1 VADSELAVILKLK
14 DQITKPIASVASKVL
29 SALGG
34 AFSKTA
40 SAIFNVTRFIDHLT
54 NVAKKMIGE
63 FLKFGKIANELAP
76 DAQKFI
82 PNLSDQDAARV
93 KSVAE
98 SYNKLG
104 ASIKSLFGHTVAG
117 LKDEITG
124 VMDAISSFL
133 SEHKDDIITFVRQLI
148 SLVKDLYTLL
158 KGISSGRIGFADF
171 MPNMPKSVVAA
182 DSAWA
187 AARAWLG
194 GGGIGGAAGAGF
206 ATAALDT
213 RNRQSLT
220 QKIAELRMQDALAEF
235 DRVAS
240 AATGK
245 DVAAMR
251 PGDIERHMNFV
262 LEYMK
267 MMSPE
272 LFTMGDAAEKAATE
286 AKDLATSMGNED
298 GALTDSIEGA
308 TAALNKFKP
317 KLAEVPS
324 LAAEAQRVL
333 VQLSEVAQTMADQMT
348 DAFFAIIEKTKDVA
362 TAIKDMVAGIIKDI
376 GRMLINRALMQLLSG
391 LLGATD
397 SGGAFTGIF
406 GNNSPA
412 GGGHASGGP
421 VGAGRWTMVGER
433 GPELVRFG
441 SSARVYNAS
450 DSAQMAGGPSIVVN
464 VSGGM
469 SPAEVRRQARLGV
482 LEGLQTSTQFRHQL
496 RGNA

>member
-1 VADSELAVILKLK
+1 MADSELAVVLKLK

-63 FLKFGKIANELAP
+63 FLKFGQLANELAP

-82 PNLSDQDAARV
+82 PNLTSEDESRVKQVAEAYNRLIATLKGFMGHGIASFRDDIVGVLDSISEFLNTHKEEIISFIRNVVDAVRELATLMRAFANNRFGFGDLFSLGGKEKIAAGLSAQRLDDSFSRFNETVARVSGFQIKVGSPDINTQFQATLQTLEKMGPDLSEIAHSAEDAA
-93 KSVAE
+93 
-98 SYNKLG
+98 
-104 ASIKSLFGHTVAG
+104 
-117 LKDEITG
+117 D
-124 VMDAISSFL
+124 
-133 SEHKDDIITFVRQLI
+133 
-148 SLVKDLYTLL
+148 
-158 KGISSGRIGFADF
+158 
-171 MPNMPKSVVAA
+171 
-182 DSAWA
+182 
-187 AARAWLG
+187 
-194 GGGIGGAAGAGF
+194 AAGKL
-206 ATAALDT
+206 AA
-213 RNRQSLT
+213 
-220 QKIAELRMQDALAEF
+220 KC
-235 DRVAS
+235 
-240 AATGK
+240 
-245 DVAAMR
+245 
-251 PGDIERHMNFV
+251 
-262 LEYMK
+262 
-267 MMSPE
+267 
-272 LFTMGDAAEKAATE
+272 
-286 AKDLATSMGNED
+286 GNED
-298 GALTDSIEGA
+298 GALTASIDGA

-348 DAFFAIIEKTKDVA
+348 DAFFAIIEKTKSV
-362 TAIKDMVAGIIKDI
+362 TQAITEMVTGIIKDI
-376 GRMLINRALMQLLSG
+376 GRMLLNRALMQLLSG